1 MNRIKKILIVEDDHD
16 TRVLYRKALEAE
28 GFTVH
33 STTNGKNG
41 LEKLKQFSSTIKVI
55 LLDINMPIMDGN
67 EFLKV
72 KSADPKLGE
81 IPVIV
86 ITSQPNSV
94 LYPVYNIIQKP
105 PDIPGLIKTVKSFLP

>member
-1 MNRIKKILIVEDDHD
+1 MNRTKRILIVEDDHD

-41 LEKLKQFSSTIKVI
+41 LDKLRQFSSTIKVI

-67 EFLKV
+67 EFLRM
-72 KSADPKLGE
+72 KSSDPKLGE

-86 ITSQPNSV
+86 ITSQPDSV

-105 PDIPGLIKTVKSFLP
+105 PDLPGLIEAVKRFLP